1 MDSRVAWSWCLC
13 LGLAGL
19 AGLPAWAGDEADEGT
34 AKPGTEKSAA
44 KAAPRYGPLDV
55 EMRLRDGSRL
65 RVELSAADKV
75 TLRTDYG
82 ALAIPISDVRRVRR
96 GDRLSASEEQSFAKL
111 LKDLDADDFE
121 ARQAAQN
128 QLTALGARVVG
139 ALNVALP
146 KASVEARN
154 RMLVILRKIQER
166 GAAKPQPYDS
176 VKTKSFEARG
186 ALEVQAF
193 KVKARF
199 GVFDIRFDEV
209 DQIRWLCNG
218 EQKTV
223 MLEAGKMSNEW
234 LDTDLDVEEGEELVL
249 RCSGQINMNGAPCG
263 PEGSNNWGQAQPF
276 LMGAAIGRLG
286 LNGKPFAI
294 GTGTKLVPDS
304 SERLYVRIHCFPH
317 MLRQTQNYTG
327 EFKVA
332 IATGSEAE
340 ELERAAPER

>member
-1 MDSRVAWSWCLC
+1 MGLRARWGWC
-13 LGLAGL
+13 LGLGL
-19 AGLPAWAGDEADEGT
+19 ACLGALAGDEADDGA
-34 AKPGTEKSAA
+34 AKAAAEKHAA

-82 ALAIPISDVRRVRR
+82 SLAIPISDVRRVRR
-96 GDRLSASEEQSFAKL
+96 GDRLSASEEQTFAKL

-128 QLTALGARVVG
+128 QLTALGARAVG
-139 ALNVALP
+139 ALNAALP

-154 RMLVILRKIQER
+154 RMQLILKKIQER
-166 GAAKPQPYDS
+166 PGAKPQPLDS
-176 VKTKSFEARG
+176 VKTKTFEARG
-186 ALEVQAF
+186 SLQVQAF

-199 GVFDIRFDEV
+199 GVFDVQFDEV

-218 EQKTV
+218 EQRSLV
-223 MLEAGKMSNEW
+223 LEASKMSNDWVDTE
-234 LDTDLDVEEGEELVL
+234 LDTEEGEELVV
-249 RCSGQINMNGAPCG
+249 RCSGQINMNGSPCG
-263 PEGSNNWGQAQPF
+263 PEGSSNWGQAQPF

-294 GTGTKLVPDS
+294 GTGTKLVAES
-304 SERLYVRIHCFPH
+304 GERLFVKIHCLPH
-317 MLRQTQNYTG
+317 MLRQTQNFSG
-327 EFKVA
+327 EYKVA
-332 IATGSEAE
+332 MATGAEAE